1 MLEQF
6 EEFYRS
12 MIPKAL
18 TLSDAKDYA
27 KMVDVDLD
35 VKDWITNRY
44 LVFMIYPP
52 PSTSKIKNSHASAKT
67 AT

>member
-1 MLEQF
+1 
-6 EEFYRS
+6 

-44 LVFMIYPP
+44 LVEDK
-52 PSTSKIKNSHASAKT
+52 S
-67 AT
+67 

>member
-6 EEFYRS
+6 EDFYRS
-12 MIPKAL
+12 MIPKAFAL
-18 TLSDAKDYA
+18 QDAKDYA

-44 LVFMIYPP
+44 LKEVQ
-52 PSTSKIKNSHASAKT
+52 NVQVQ
-67 AT
+67 

>member
-12 MIPKAL
+12 MIPKAF
-18 TLSDAKDYA
+18 TLQDAKDYA

-44 LVFMIYPP
+44 LKEVQ
-52 PSTSKIKNSHASAKT
+52 NVQVQ
-67 AT
+67 